1 MEMFD
6 MFNQMNTKDLVN
18 CCKAQ
23 KVQQSID
30 GVKNKYTQRK
40 NLIAHHL
47 ERSLT
52 TAEMR
57 MVDWGGKLRSIDG
70 GWQRYIPVSE
80 R

>member
-18 CCKAQ
+18 SCKAQ
-23 KVQQSID
+23 KVQQSIG

-52 TAEMR
+52 NAEMR
-57 MVDWGGKLRSIDG
+57 MVDWGQETG
-70 GWQRYIPVSE
+70 RYIPVSE